1 MANALRPVA
10 RHFFV
15 WDVSKGRVGH
25 IVLASDATRLKIEG
39 LTLRHA
45 GSWTVRLNRCDDV
58 ALTSLTIRNPTSMV
72 YRGMPGI
79 AIENVDGGCVREVL
93 VRDVEIR
100 GHAQRVVHSR
110 GAPQT
115 VRGPRA
121 AGADCAG
128 EGRARVVRERSRA
141 WDTDRLSIRGRPGG
155 RIEDVVLSN
164 VWIEVEGGR
173 GVQVSPLHL
182 PLRIGDDPES
192 LMWGELPAWG
202 VYLRYVR
209 GIRFFWTVRCALQP
223 PMAVP
228 QSWSGRMRTQN
239 SVDWERTGGPRRL
252 FKCLA
257 P

>member
-1 MANALRPVA
+1 MQWCESRDRLCGAAERLVIEK
-10 RHFFV
+10 V
-15 WDVSKGRVGH
+15 RV
-25 IVLASDATRLKIEG
+25 D
-39 LTLRHA
+39 
-45 GSWTVRLNRCDDV
+45 
-58 ALTSLTIRNPTSMV
+58 SLPPTSMV

-155 RIEDVVLSN
+155 RIEDVGTFQRLDRAR
-164 VWIEVEGGR
+164 GR
-173 GVQVSPLHL
+173 SWCPGFAPSLAASH
-182 PLRIGDDPES
+182 GDDPES

-209 GIRFFWTVRCALQP
+209 GIRFFGTVRCALKP

-252 FKCLA
+252 FKCSA

>member
-1 MANALRPVA
+1 MQWCESRDRLCGAAERLVIE
-10 RHFFV
+10 
-15 WDVSKGRVGH
+15 RVR
-25 IVLASDATRLKIEG
+25 VD
-39 LTLRHA
+39 
-45 GSWTVRLNRCDDV
+45 
-58 ALTSLTIRNPTSMV
+58 SLPPTSMV

-100 GHAQRVVHSR
+100 GHAHRVVHSR

-209 GIRFFWTVRCALQP
+209 GIRFFLDCEV
-223 PMAVP
+223 
-228 QSWSGRMRTQN
+228 RTQ
-239 SVDWERTGGPRRL
+239 
-252 FKCLA
+252 A
-257 P
+257 PDGRPAVVVGEDAHAEFSGLGENGRPAAPFQVLRAIAK